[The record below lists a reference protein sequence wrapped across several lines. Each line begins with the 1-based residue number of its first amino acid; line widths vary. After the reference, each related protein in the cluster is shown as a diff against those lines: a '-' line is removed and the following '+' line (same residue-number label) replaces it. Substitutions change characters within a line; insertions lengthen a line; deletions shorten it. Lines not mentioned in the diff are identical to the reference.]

1 MTSAIISTPMKTNS
15 TDQDKKLLLILIIV
29 YAIVILIICFLAF
42 DSVLQFFRYILSH
55 TNLTSNNGHDQFLSG
70 K

>member
-1 MTSAIISTPMKTNS
+1 MTSAIISTPMKTDS
-15 TDQDKKLLLILIIV
+15 PDQDKKPLLILIIA
-29 YAIVILIICFLAF
+29 YAIVILLICWCAF

-55 TNLTSNNGHDQFLSG
+55 TDITSNNGHDQFLSG